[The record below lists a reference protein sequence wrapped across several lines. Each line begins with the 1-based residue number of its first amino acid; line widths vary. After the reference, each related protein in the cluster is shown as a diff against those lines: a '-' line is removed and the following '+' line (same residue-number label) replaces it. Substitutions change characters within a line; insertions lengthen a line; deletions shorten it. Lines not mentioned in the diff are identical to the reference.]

1 MCCSQ
6 KSGTSYEESK
16 VGKEAKWLRCVCAL
30 ANKWML
36 NVDIRGKSVW
46 HPPPCKYWELSVA
59 REKYWTLGDH
69 IMPMSEAAFFLKH
82 KYLSFICLYILCIGM
97 ALFVRGHRWPPN
109 PPVAPQSTG
118 GPLKNRWP
126 LQILAHS
133 FGRILRHLYFT
144 NIWNKLTLT
153 TIHTHTETFMGTSHS
168 LNVYR
173 RKDHSMI
180 NIFHKNGLLF

>member
-1 MCCSQ
+1 MKTFSHVRRISYGTTAKIQRCIESNTTKYAKSSQ
-6 KSGTSYEESK
+6 VPYSK
-16 VGKEAKWLRCVCAL
+16 YSHRGQSHRVLREIEHTHT
-30 ANKWML
+30 
-36 NVDIRGKSVW
+36 DI
-46 HPPPCKYWELSVA
+46 
-59 REKYWTLGDH
+59 
-69 IMPMSEAAFFLKH
+69 
-82 KYLSFICLYILCIGM
+82 YIYIYIYIYIGM

-144 NIWNKLTLT
+144 NIWNKSTLT
-153 TIHTHTETFMGTSHS
+153 TVYTHTETFMGTSHS

-173 RKDHSMI
+173 RKDHSMKD
-180 NIFHKNGLLF
+180 IFHKNGSLF

>member
-1 MCCSQ
+1 MRRLLHNIWFETLIPYGIILVWNVS
-6 KSGTSYEESK
+6 SK
-16 VGKEAKWLRCVCAL
+16 FMVRRCV
-30 ANKWML
+30 
-36 NVDIRGKSVW
+36 
-46 HPPPCKYWELSVA
+46 
-59 REKYWTLGDH
+59 
-69 IMPMSEAAFFLKH
+69 
-82 KYLSFICLYILCIGM
+82 SFINTTCIPLHHCKQHIYIYKYIGM

-153 TIHTHTETFMGTSHS
+153 TVYTHTETFMGTSHS

-173 RKDHSMI
+173 RKDHSMK
-180 NIFHKNGLLF
+180 NIFHKNGSLF

>member
-1 MCCSQ
+1 MSTGLRQRPNLRIVNSYIFIQEKTFDDVVWKMATILLWSQ
-6 KSGTSYEESK
+6 CVLKCTRDF
-16 VGKEAKWLRCVCAL
+16 AKYRKTGRILCVHTVL
-30 ANKWML
+30 WFTM
-36 NVDIRGKSVW
+36 VQS
-46 HPPPCKYWELSVA
+46 
-59 REKYWTLGDH
+59 
-69 IMPMSEAAFFLKH
+69 M
-82 KYLSFICLYILCIGM
+82 LYIYIYIYIGM

-153 TIHTHTETFMGTSHS
+153 TVHTHTETFMGTSHS

-173 RKDHSMI
+173 WKDHSMKD
-180 NIFHKNGLLF
+180 IFHKNGSLF